1 MQQQI
6 DLLGEL
12 NNLGENIP
20 GLDKNTV
27 LNEMA
32 KHNKQIK
39 DCENMLEEER
49 IENIERGMGP
59 EEADKIK
66 KTQSQKILDEYIKN
80 MDSFVTDKINKMKT
94 EFKIFKDGVTSI
106 PSDISLIIANIIMPA
121 TITAPPGAPN
131 PVYSLNIAMQSKNT
145 INSILNIII
154 NSFITIIGLANDIM
168 FTLPSPILT
177 LGSGLKNLSALINT
191 IPV

>member
-1 MQQQI
+1 
-6 DLLGEL
+6 
-12 NNLGENIP
+12 
-20 GLDKNTV
+20 
-27 LNEMA
+27 
-32 KHNKQIK
+32 
-39 DCENMLEEER
+39 MLEEER
-49 IENIERGMGP
+49 IENIERGMEP

-106 PSDISLIIANIIMPA
+106 PSDVSLIIANIIMPA

-191 IPV
+191 IPI